1 MKPTLL
7 EKTLVGIYKN
17 AMYTTGNA
25 PRSVSLTGAPGGGK
39 TSLWKQVAHDLQIP
53 IIVKHMPTMVVE
65 DFGIPYL
72 RAESD
77 VFDYKMPHW
86 WPLEGVA
93 PPRGIL
99 LFDDRNQC
107 GPDIQKVNAN
117 IEQERT
123 LHGHKL
129 PDGWWVVSTGNRKED
144 RAGSG
149 QVLTHLQDRETT
161 INFDTDLDDWIGWAL
176 DHNVRPEVVSFIKF
190 RPGLLHDFKADQ
202 DKSSTPRGWVEGV
215 SDSMGTIPP
224 EAEYEWFSGAVGEG
238 ASAEF
243 TGYMRIWRKLPDPIG
258 TLENP
263 TTTPVPDDMA
273 TLYALSG
280 ALAAHV
286 THKLFGNMI
295 KYLERMPPEFAV
307 LTMSY
312 LIRKDES
319 FAEHPD
325 FAPWATQHQSLMF

>member
-1 MKPTLL
+1 MKPTLIL
-7 EKTLVGIYKN
+7 KSLVSIYT
-17 AMYTTGNA
+17 ASMATTGKA
-25 PRSVSLTGAPGGGK
+25 PRSVSLVGAPGGGK
-39 TSLWKQVAHDLQIP
+39 TTLWKEVAAHLGIP
-53 IIVKHMPTMVVE
+53 IIVKHMPTMLVE
-65 DFGIPYL
+65 DFGVP
-72 RAESD
+72 RFSADSAT
-77 VFDYKMPHW
+77 FDYALPDW
-86 WPLEGVA
+86 WPLEDVA
-93 PPRGIL
+93 PPKGIL

-161 INFDTDLDDWIGWAL
+161 INYDTDLSDWTGWAL
-176 DHNVRPEVVSFIKF
+176 DHNVRPEVITFIKF
-190 RPGLLHDFKADQ
+190 RPNLLHDFDPKE

-215 SDSMGTIPP
+215 SDSMGIIPP
-224 EAEYEWFSGAVGEG
+224 EAEYEWFSGAVGQG
-238 ASAEF
+238 AASEF
-243 TGYMRIWRKLPDPIG
+243 TGYLRIWRKLPDPIG
-258 TLENP
+258 TLEHP

-286 THKLFGNMI
+286 THKTFGNLV
-295 KYLERMPPEFAV
+295 KYIDRMPPEFSV

-312 LIRKDES
+312 LIRKDKT
-319 FAEHPD
+319 FAEQPE
-325 FAPWATQHQSLMF
+325 FAPWSVRHQDLMF